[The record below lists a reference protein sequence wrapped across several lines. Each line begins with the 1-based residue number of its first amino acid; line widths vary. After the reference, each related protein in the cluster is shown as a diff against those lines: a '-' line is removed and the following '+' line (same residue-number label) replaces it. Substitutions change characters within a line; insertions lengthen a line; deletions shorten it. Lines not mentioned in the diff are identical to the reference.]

1 MYRTKSNNIACASF
15 SPAKQNKKTK
25 KRTRKELSGVYANFR
40 LLKFTVQRERDRDR
54 EGETETETERARE
67 TETEIETEERARDR
81 QTDTDRQT
89 ETAIATERQTDRQKQ
104 TKKTF
109 FFVVFHPHTDAD
121 ASKDLYINKYAYC
134 IQTSAFTNKTAQ
146 RRNYR

>member
-54 EGETETETERARE
+54 EGETETETD
-67 TETEIETEERARDR
+67 RDR
-81 QTDTDRQT
+81 ESERDRDRDRDRRESERQTNRHRQADRDSDSDRATDRQT
-89 ETAIATERQTDRQKQ
+89 ETDQKNILLCRFSP
-104 TKKTF
+104 T
-109 FFVVFHPHTDAD
+109 H
-121 ASKDLYINKYAYC
+121 
-134 IQTSAFTNKTAQ
+134 
-146 RRNYR
+146 